1 MAFGALNVDSQCSW
15 GKSRSVLDRA
25 HSWGEYC
32 DELGYVRVAFGA
44 LNVDSQCSWGK
55 SRSVLDRAHSWGE
68 YCDELGYVR
77 VALAL

>member
-44 LNVDSQCSWGK
+44 LNVESQFS
-55 SRSVLDRAHSWGE
+55 
-68 YCDELGYVR
+68 
-77 VALAL
+77 